1 MYHSPHFIKN
11 IHTAYPAHIELN
23 LFLPCRSKRRDAY
36 RLSAWIGYR
45 GWGGGRNG
53 LKMAHGGM
61 NATRVEVRALQ
72 LDLAREEEQ
81 LREATRLTDKRKVR
95 GGASCMEAG
104 GCQRAWANSV

>member
-1 MYHSPHFIKN
+1 MHIVCPHGLA
-11 IHTAYPAHIELN
+11 T
-23 LFLPCRSKRRDAY
+23 
-36 RLSAWIGYR
+36 G
-45 GWGGGRNG
+45 GGVGGRNG

-81 LREATRLTDKRKVR
+81 LREATRLTDKRKPS
-95 GGASCMEAG
+95 GAAPCMEAG

>member
-61 NATRVEVRALQ
+61 NATWNATRVEVRALQ

-81 LREATRLTDKRKVR
+81 LREATRLTDKRKV
-95 GGASCMEAG
+95 
-104 GCQRAWANSV
+104 